1 MLAIEIKQSET
12 GYHANQRSDGL
23 FPLLPGW
30 AVVPE
35 SLGTSETLEHFPFG
49 DINVEEID
57 GVPTVT
63 GWTPL
68 PMPKP
73 GPEPEPEPPASLE
86 ARVGALETETADISA
101 AIERGLN
108 L

>member
-23 FPLLPGW
+23 FPLLLGW

-35 SLGTSETLEHFPFG
+35 SLGTMETLEHFPFG
-49 DINVEEID
+49 DIAVEEID

-68 PMPKP
+68 PVPEP
-73 GPEPEPEPPASLE
+73 GPEPEPE
-86 ARVGALETETADISA
+86 TADTPVTWSVLAA
-101 AIERGLN
+101 AIREGVN
-108 L
+108 EV